1 MQNIS
6 KKEVLITT
14 DTEKLYNLIDYIK
27 DAESYYLNEKVTEL
41 NSGKVC
47 AIQDILLYIK
57 YELNINIIVNCF

>member
-1 MQNIS
+1 M
-6 KKEVLITT
+6 T

-27 DAESYYLNEKVTEL
+27 DAERYYLDEKVTEL

-57 YELNINIIVNCF
+57 HELDIETIK